1 MIPLDR
7 LRSGGSACRGPT
19 PSHAVTSARGRHAV
33 AAEVGPDVAGS
44 QIFFGG
50 GEVPETH
57 GARNERSRAAAA
69 ERSQAAAEERS
80 LAAAE
85 ERSRAAAAE
94 DHDFWSAAEERL
106 RAAAK
111 RRLR

>member
-33 AAEVGPDVAGS
+33 AAEVAHMWLDPR
-44 QIFFGG
+44 FLGG